1 MDATS
6 ASNRGHRSLL
16 MMHYPDVIAIR
27 NSDEKNVG
35 FEMEYKLPEVYLFKG
50 YRRNLTMIGKKNPY

>member
-1 MDATS
+1 
-6 ASNRGHRSLL
+6 

-27 NSDEKNVG
+27 NPDEKNVG